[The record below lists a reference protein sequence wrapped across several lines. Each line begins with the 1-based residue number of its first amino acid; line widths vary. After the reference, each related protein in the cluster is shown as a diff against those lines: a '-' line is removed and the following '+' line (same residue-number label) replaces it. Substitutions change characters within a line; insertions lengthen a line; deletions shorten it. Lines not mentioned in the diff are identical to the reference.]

1 MPTLIAMT
9 VFLTFIWLKALSAL
23 WAGLSA
29 DIDFVAAA
37 CAARAKKRGFCPL
50 RFVARS
56 SLLVC

>member
-1 MPTLIAMT
+1 MT

-37 CAARAKKRGFCPL
+37 CAARAKKRRFCPL
-50 RFVARS
+50 RFVARY